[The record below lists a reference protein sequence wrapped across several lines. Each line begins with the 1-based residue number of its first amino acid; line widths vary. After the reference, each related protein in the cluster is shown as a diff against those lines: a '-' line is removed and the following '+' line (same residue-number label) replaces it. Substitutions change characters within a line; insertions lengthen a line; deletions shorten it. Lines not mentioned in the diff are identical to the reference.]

1 MNLPKLSMILEFPP
15 PKPKTGWRVWRD
27 VGTMN
32 WKAEIY
38 IDGKLRREEAAETP
52 KIMLWKMNRML
63 DDILEDEIEKIELA
77 EIFNEAVS

>member
-1 MNLPKLSMILEFPP
+1 MNLPKLSTILEFPP

-38 IDGKLRREEAAETP
+38 IDGKLRREEAAEDKET
-52 KIMLWKMNRML
+52 MVEDMSCMWDDLNDL
-63 DDILEDEIEKIELA
+63 DKQKVRVA